1 METGVPGVNGL
12 NVQNSVTEEID
23 REPENV
29 TTQLLLIMEKAV
41 KVLINK
47 KNSATLT
54 HVLVGLFKFESY
66 KQLKYL
72 EQPHLTGNI
81 AWSSCSKTKT
91 FDS

>member
-29 TTQLLLIMEKAV
+29 TIQLLLIVEKAV
-41 KVLINK
+41 KVLKSK

-54 HVLVGLFKFESY
+54 HVLVGLFKCKSY
-66 KQLKYL
+66 NQLK
-72 EQPHLTGNI
+72 I
-81 AWSSCSKTKT
+81 CRMA
-91 FDS
+91 